1 MKEQLKNRILSI
13 RPEYS
18 SNSNSMYPL
27 PDEIRLYYQE
37 DDYLI
42 DLSLDINDVLKTEVM
57 KDEEDCELSDADV
70 TFICGYLSGL
80 LHYEIELTKNYYEA
94 ERNEQGNYYYYN

>member
-1 MKEQLKNRILSI
+1 MTEELKNKILSI

-18 SNSNSMYPL
+18 SNGNSMNPL
-27 PDEIRLYYQE
+27 PDEVSLYYQE

-42 DLSLDINDVLKTEVM
+42 YLNLDIHDVLNTDVM
-57 KDEEDCELSDADV
+57 KDEEDYELSNADV

-80 LHYEIELTKNYYEA
+80 LHYEIELTKDYYYA
-94 ERNEQGNYYYYN
+94 ERNEQGNYHYYN

>member
-1 MKEQLKNRILSI
+1 MTEELKNRILSI

-18 SNSNSMYPL
+18 SNSNSMHPL

-42 DLSLDINDVLKTEVM
+42 DLSLDIHDVLKTEVI
-57 KDEEDCELSDADV
+57 KDEEDYELSNADI

-94 ERNEQGNYYYYN
+94 ERGQQDNYYYT

>member
-1 MKEQLKNRILSI
+1 MTEELKNRILSI

-18 SNSNSMYPL
+18 SNSNSMHPL

-42 DLSLDINDVLKTEVM
+42 DLSLDIHDVLKTEVM
-57 KDEEDCELSDADV
+57 KDEDDYELSNADI

-94 ERNEQGNYYYYN
+94 ERGQQDNYYYT

>member
-1 MKEQLKNRILSI
+1 MTEELKNRILSI

-18 SNSNSMYPL
+18 SNSNSMHPL

-42 DLSLDINDVLKTEVM
+42 DLSLDIHDVLKTEVI
-57 KDEEDCELSDADV
+57 KDEEDYELSNADI

-94 ERNEQGNYYYYN
+94 ERGQQDNYYYYR

>member
-1 MKEQLKNRILSI
+1 MTEELKNKILSI

-18 SNSNSMYPL
+18 SNGNSMNPL
-27 PDEIRLYYQE
+27 PDEVLLYYQE

-42 DLSLDINDVLKTEVM
+42 DLSLDINDVLNTEVM
-57 KDEEDCELSDADV
+57 KDEEDYELSNADV

-80 LHYEIELTKNYYEA
+80 LHYEIELTKDYYYA
-94 ERNEQGNYYYYN
+94 ERNEQGNYHYYN